1 MLIPFLL
8 DTQAS
13 LLYIP
18 LTKKGTLSININ
30 LKCTGTELKDQSEK
44 YCRIQETLSIQRSF
58 ASNRRVDGVNITW
71 VERFNVQAR
80 PGATTIIKEI
90 NPLLLKACALDPT
103 S

>member
-1 MLIPFLL
+1 MKEGGWKNL
-8 DTQAS
+8 DAWKLADS
-13 LLYIP
+13 LAYDIELYNFRDVYLATCGGLWRRKNTI
-18 LTKKGTLSININ
+18 SISPIGWDISQI
-30 LKCTGTELKDQSEK
+30 KS
-44 YCRIQETLSIQRSF
+44 
-58 ASNRRVDGVNITW
+58 ITW

>member
-1 MLIPFLL
+1 MDCCNHLFRRPQVQSSPFRVGFLSQNRKDLDKKHAIMRKYSKIFIAQYCAIWYIPK
-8 DTQAS
+8 S
-13 LLYIP
+13 LL
-18 LTKKGTLSININ
+18 S
-30 LKCTGTELKDQSEK
+30 
-44 YCRIQETLSIQRSF
+44 
-58 ASNRRVDGVNITW
+58 ITW

>member
-1 MLIPFLL
+1 MMRC
-8 DTQAS
+8 A
-13 LLYIP
+13 YIEV
-18 LTKKGTLSININ
+18 T
-30 LKCTGTELKDQSEK
+30 
-44 YCRIQETLSIQRSF
+44 
-58 ASNRRVDGVNITW
+58 ITW

>member
-1 MLIPFLL
+1 MQNIDINEAKRRLPELIE
-8 DTQAS
+8 QAS
-13 LLYIP
+13 S
-18 LTKKGTLSININ
+18 GDEVIN
-30 LKCTGTELKDQSEK
+30 
-44 YCRIQETLSIQRSF
+44 
-58 ASNRRVDGVNITW
+58 TW